1 MSLCFTGAARLQGQ
15 QGAKHL
21 TLAARLSRV
30 QMKCK
35 TLILCWVF
43 QGERGDCG
51 APGEK
56 GDIVGILFN
65 FLLCVMQYTLSL
77 L

>member
-1 MSLCFTGAARLQGQ
+1 MALCFTGAARLQGQ

-65 FLLCVMQYTLSL
+65 FLLCVTQWTLSL